1 MAKFLTKLFAEQL
14 RKNASYVLNE
24 TLSVTQ
30 IYQTAAAAAAAFS
43 CRSITHTA
51 FLTKFYRA
59 VSPHTKS

>member
-1 MAKFLTKLFAEQL
+1 MTKFLTKLFAQQL

-30 IYQTAAAAAAAFS
+30 IHQAAAAFS

-59 VSPHTKS
+59 VSLHTKS